1 MRRERFG
8 SSGVAAAADGSSGAG
23 PAVGDQSE
31 GRACV
36 RAGAQTWRAHL
47 RGYHLSARSEWAG
60 ASPCPYPYA
69 IVPWHIA
76 RRHGHAHCHSRPP
89 AEPGTFN
96 VATARTAPI
105 GIARSGRCAAQG
117 SGVNTGCPEKFSF
130 S

>member
-23 PAVGDQSE
+23 PVINQESIRGS
-31 GRACV
+31 RV
-36 RAGAQTWRAHL
+36 RSCGCADLARSPS
-47 RGYHLSARSEWAG
+47 RLSARSEWAG

-76 RRHGHAHCHSRPP
+76 RRHGHAHCHPARAAASR
-89 AEPGTFN
+89 ARNAFN

-105 GIARSGRCAAQG
+105 ARLSGK
-117 SGVNTGCPEKFSF
+117 V
-130 S
+130 